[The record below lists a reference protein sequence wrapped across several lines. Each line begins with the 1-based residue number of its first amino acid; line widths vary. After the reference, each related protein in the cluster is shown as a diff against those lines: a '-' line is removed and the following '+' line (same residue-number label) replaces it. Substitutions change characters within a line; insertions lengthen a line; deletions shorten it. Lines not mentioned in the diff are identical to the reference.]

1 MSPAATRTTSLL
13 VAGAVVAALIGVVHL
28 IEAPEYFEA
37 AAYLGVL
44 FLVGGLGPLAAAV
57 AMVVPR
63 FAGLRRL
70 AITLTALASI
80 IMIVMGVLS
89 RTAGLPG
96 LDESEWEPLLII
108 SLVLEL
114 VFVLMTPALLR
125 SGRARR

>member
-1 MSPAATRTTSLL
+1 MSPTTTRTTSLL

-28 IEAPEYFEA
+28 VEAPEYLEA

-44 FLVGGLGPLAAAV
+44 FVIGGLGPLAAAV

-70 AITLTALASI
+70 AITLTALAGVV
-80 IMIVMGVLS
+80 MIVMGVVS
-89 RTAGLPG
+89 RTVGLPG
-96 LDESEWEPLLII
+96 LDDAEWEPLLVV

-125 SGRARR
+125 SGRSRR